1 VLLDE
6 NGEGETCLE
15 YDRPSSLLGQF
26 SDAQVAQVA
35 AWLDRKREELAATA
49 MR

>member
-1 VLLDE
+1 VLLYE
-6 NGEGETCLE
+6 NGKGETCLE